1 MLLNRKGFTLV
12 EAVATMVIVGLTVL
26 CVTQSIAVLNK
37 SKTDTGLYQLLSNRN
52 ISIINNLKNEVDLK
66 LDIEPGETQLKDT
79 ENGVTSAK
87 PQVNELSNIT
97 ITKSELKDN
106 VIYYLEILS
115 QIEDS
120 PSIQVK
126 DAVTLYRGVLE

>member
-52 ISIINNLKNEVDLK
+52 ISIISHQTADSVSASRESHPSEDL
-66 LDIEPGETQLKDT
+66 
-79 ENGVTSAK
+79 
-87 PQVNELSNIT
+87 
-97 ITKSELKDN
+97 SELPPLR
-106 VIYYLEILS
+106 V
-115 QIEDS
+115 
-120 PSIQVK
+120 PV
-126 DAVTLYRGVLE
+126 